1 LEEAI
6 TVGELCEHL
15 LFASFELHE
24 FIIFKND
31 YSGSIRLILNY
42 VIWKACCPR
51 STSKLKNIDQRG
63 CEEDLQDLPEAGFEH
78 IYTRR
83 SRRKE

>member
-1 LEEAI
+1 LFLSTGLQQQSSAGFDTRCKLQEAI

-31 YSGSIRLILNY
+31 CSRSIRLILNY
-42 VIWKACCPR
+42 MI
-51 STSKLKNIDQRG
+51 LKHVVDDRQ
-63 CEEDLQDLPEAGFEH
+63 A
-78 IYTRR
+78 
-83 SRRKE
+83 S

>member
-6 TVGELCEHL
+6 TVGELYEHL
-15 LFASFELHE
+15 LFANFELHE

-31 YSGSIRLILNY
+31 CRRSIRLILNY
-42 VIWKACCPR
+42 MILKACCRR
-51 STSKLKNIDQRG
+51 STSELKNTDQRG
-63 CEEDLQDLPEAGFEH
+63 CEEDLQDLPEAGFKH